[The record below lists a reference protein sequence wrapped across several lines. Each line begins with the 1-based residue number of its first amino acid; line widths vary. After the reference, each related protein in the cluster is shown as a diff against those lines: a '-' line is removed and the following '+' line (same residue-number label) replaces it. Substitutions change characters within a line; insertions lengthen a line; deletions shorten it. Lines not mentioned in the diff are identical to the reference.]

1 MVWFLLEAK
10 VEIEA
15 SYYIRNRD
23 ADGLNMDLLAGGKV
37 SLNVDVGHE
46 IEVGCTDSCGVGD
59 GPLRRDVRPS
69 YCEP

>member
-23 ADGLNMDLLAGGKV
+23 ADGLNMDLLAGG
-37 SLNVDVGHE
+37 
-46 IEVGCTDSCGVGD
+46 
-59 GPLRRDVRPS
+59 
-69 YCEP
+69 